1 MFIFNTLLHRMS
13 KALTI
18 WPVEINSMK
27 SEKECGL
34 WKLAPSK
41 GNAW

>member
-1 MFIFNTLLHRMS
+1 MS
-13 KALTI
+13 KALTLR
-18 WPVEINSMK
+18 PVEINLVK

-34 WKLAPSK
+34 WQLAPSK